1 MTTNSAARST
11 SADPPLQID
20 FSSVESQ
27 PAAGEAEPAAAS
39 GPDHAAQDYNTAL
52 PIESLAGTVPE
63 NAQELAE
70 AHTPYDATLPPLPA
84 GDLVKVQM
92 TLKDMTV
99 EIAPGTRI
107 RMLRQGIS
115 QRFVEDE
122 YEGDDG
128 DEKADEG
135 TDREP

>member
-1 MTTNSAARST
+1 MTSGGIFGTIV
-11 SADPPLQID
+11 DID
-20 FSSVESQ
+20 DDE
-27 PAAGEAEPAAAS
+27 
-39 GPDHAAQDYNTAL
+39 
-52 PIESLAGTVPE
+52 GTV
-63 NAQELAE
+63 
-70 AHTPYDATLPPLPA
+70 
-84 GDLVKVQM
+84 
-92 TLKDMTV
+92 TV

>member
-1 MTTNSAARST
+1 MVFGILAQESG
-11 SADPPLQID
+11 QG
-20 FSSVESQ
+20 SSLV
-27 PAAGEAEPAAAS
+27 GL
-39 GPDHAAQDYNTAL
+39 AL
-52 PIESLAGTVPE
+52 PVLLIVGFYFLLIRPQRNRQRAQQALVASLEVGDDVMTSGGIFGTIVDIDDDEGTV
-63 NAQELAE
+63 
-70 AHTPYDATLPPLPA
+70 
-84 GDLVKVQM
+84 
-92 TLKDMTV
+92 TV

-115 QRFVEDE
+115 PRFVEDE